1 MAVRR
6 IALAAALAVWLAACV
21 SSPVASSGGAADADT
36 NTVGASVDIRSVRSH
51 PPKYPAEAVREG
63 VSGTVEMQIEVG
75 ADGAFRD
82 VRIVKSSGSPPLDA
96 AAMEAA
102 RHWRYAPAR
111 RNGKPVRGHVRIPQ
125 TFTLQN

>member
-21 SSPVASSGGAADADT
+21 SSQAASSGGAADAD
-36 NTVGASVDIRSVRSH
+36 TVGASVDIRSVRSH
-51 PPKYPAEAVREG
+51 PPKYPVEAVREG
-63 VSGTVEMQIEVG
+63 VSGMVEMQVEVG

-82 VRIVKSSGSPPLDA
+82 VRIVKSSGSALLDA

-125 TFTLQN
+125 TFALQD